1 MNKAVSSGTN
11 HLINPTKCEL
21 SEWLQMLLIRTLKPT
36 TTTTTTKSLFVHKE
50 TERWASEG
58 GVFGGGIW
66 QKNSKGC
73 LQIPAAWRREGKRFC
88 PCVPSLK
95 FPGGTEITKYKQE
108 REWAENRGK
117 CSERGGVTKRWK
129 VKKFIQSHTLV
140 KLSDTCVC
148 VCVLLHTQRCSHD
161 FPELSLYLPVSCL
174 HQTFRSLLHPPAPKS
189 LSLSAMLFL
198 PAWMKLS
205 LYQNLLLSLSLSAR
219 KQSELDSLKP
229 SVVRGWIVSLPCPI
243 PFDPRWKNRLPVCSW
258 LVVTPLD
265 FWVCME
271 GGQEVENFSPPF
283 PPLHACLHT
292 LPPSSSSH
300 WPLSIVPAGP
310 QRALSANQSGFQ
322 WGRRS
327 WVAFY
332 GVERGGGGS
341 WWSWSWGGAL
351 WPLCHGMCV
360 HSHHL
365 LATNTHAQRH
375 ADRHTHRKWAAMDI
389 SSVHLW
395 HSFSISLKT
404 QILVFK
410 LQASY

>member
-73 LQIPAAWRREGKRFC
+73 LQIPAAWRREGKHFC

-95 FPGGTEITKYKQE
+95 FPGGTEITTYKQE

-161 FPELSLYLPVSCL
+161 FPELSRYLPVSCL

-205 LYQNLLLSLSLSAR
+205 LYQNLLLSLSLSLLESNLSSTR
-219 KQSELDSLKP
+219 WSLLLSGAGSFRCHAQFLSTPDGKI
-229 SVVRGWIVSLPCPI
+229 GF
-243 PFDPRWKNRLPVCSW
+243 PF
-258 LVVTPLD
+258 
-265 FWVCME
+265 
-271 GGQEVENFSPPF
+271 
-283 PPLHACLHT
+283 
-292 LPPSSSSH
+292 
-300 WPLSIVPAGP
+300 VPGLLWH
-310 QRALSANQSGFQ
+310 RSTSGFV
-322 WGRRS
+322 WREDKR
-327 WVAFY
+327 
-332 GVERGGGGS
+332 
-341 WWSWSWGGAL
+341 
-351 WPLCHGMCV
+351 
-360 HSHHL
+360 
-365 LATNTHAQRH
+365 
-375 ADRHTHRKWAAMDI
+375 
-389 SSVHLW
+389 
-395 HSFSISLKT
+395 
-404 QILVFK
+404 
-410 LQASY
+410 

>member
-21 SEWLQMLLIRTLKPT
+21 SEWLQMLLIRTLKPTT

-108 REWAENRGK
+108 GEWAENRGK

-148 VCVLLHTQRCSHD
+148 VCCYIPRDAVMISLNCPVICRFPVYTRLSDHSFTLLLQ
-161 FPELSLYLPVSCL
+161 SLYL
-174 HQTFRSLLHPPAPKS
+174 SLVCSFSPREWNSPFTRISSS
-189 LSLSAMLFL
+189 LSLSLLESNLSSTRWSLMLSGAGSFRCHAQFL
-198 PAWMKLS
+198 STP
-205 LYQNLLLSLSLSAR
+205 
-219 KQSELDSLKP
+219 D
-229 SVVRGWIVSLPCPI
+229 G
-243 PFDPRWKNRLPVCSW
+243 KNRLPVCSW

-341 WWSWSWGGAL
+341 WWSWSWGGGLYGLYVTA
-351 WPLCHGMCV
+351 CV
-360 HSHHL
+360 FTPTICSPQ
-365 LATNTHAQRH
+365 T
-375 ADRHTHRKWAAMDI
+375 HTHKGMQTDTHTG
-389 SSVHLW
+389 SELLW
-395 HSFSISLKT
+395 TSAQSICDTRFL
-404 QILVFK
+404 LV
-410 LQASY
+410 